1 MLTCPVCQSLLELNE
16 RQLCCENNHS
26 YDQAK
31 QGYFNL
37 LLNTAK
43 SSKQPG
49 DNAAMVQARSAFLNG
64 GHYQVISDTINQLA
78 IDHLLQNT
86 TEQSQILDLGCGEGY
101 YTERLHTALS
111 DHQIN
116 HAFYGLD
123 ISKDAVKTACKRSK
137 DINWLVANANH
148 APFAQGSMQLIMNV
162 FNRIM
167 PKALAKLC
175 HENGRV
181 FIASAGAYH
190 LQQLKEAIYTT
201 PKFVEFDAIAVMN
214 DDFNHEHRQTLDF
227 TMSLPPESTQ
237 HLLAMTPH
245 TWRSS
250 PEIQQSL
257 MAQERLD
264 LRVQINLDSFS
275 LKPISE
281 RIYRE
286 KPVDDIQADEQE
298 DNQQSGV

>member
-1 MLTCPVCQSLLELNE
+1 MLTCPVCQSPLARHD
-16 RQLCCENNHS
+16 RQLRCENNHS

-64 GHYQVISDTINQLA
+64 GHYQSISDTINQLA
-78 IDHLLQNT
+78 IDFLLQNAQ
-86 TEQSQILDLGCGEGY
+86 EKCQILDLGCGEGY
-101 YTERLHTALS
+101 YTERLHTALN
-111 DHQIN
+111 DHLID
-116 HAFYGLD
+116 HEFYGLD

-148 APFAQGSMQLIMNV
+148 APFEKNSMHLIMNV

-167 PKALAKLC
+167 PKALAQLC

-201 PKFVEFDAIAVMN
+201 PKFVEFDAIAAMS
-214 DDFNHEHRQTLDF
+214 DDFHHEHRQTLDF
-227 TMSLPPESTQ
+227 TMSLPPQSTQ

-245 TWRSS
+245 AWRSS
-250 PEIQQSL
+250 PEIQQGL
-257 MAQERLD
+257 MAQEQLD

-275 LKPISE
+275 LKPMAE
-281 RIYRE
+281 RIDSTKPADARQTDSE
-286 KPVDDIQADEQE
+286 KSDE
-298 DNQQSGV
+298 

>member
-1 MLTCPVCQSLLELNE
+1 MLTCPVCQSPLARHD
-16 RQLCCENNHS
+16 RQLSCDNNHS

-64 GHYQVISDTINQLA
+64 GHYQSISDTINQLA
-78 IDHLLQNT
+78 IDYLLRNAQAN
-86 TEQSQILDLGCGEGY
+86 SQLLDLGCGEGY

-111 DHQIN
+111 DHQID
-116 HAFYGLD
+116 HDFYGLD
-123 ISKDAVKTACKRSK
+123 ISKDAVKPACKRSK
-137 DINWLVANANH
+137 HINWLVANANH
-148 APFAQGSMQLIMNV
+148 APFEKNSMQLILNV

-167 PKALAKLC
+167 PKALAQLC
-175 HENGRV
+175 HQDGRV

-201 PKFVEFDAIAVMN
+201 PKFVEFDAIAVMQ

-227 TMSLPPESTQ
+227 TMSLPPDSTQ

-250 PEIQQSL
+250 PEIQQGL
-257 MAQERLD
+257 MAQEQLD

-275 LKPISE
+275 LKPLSE

-286 KPVDDIQADEQE
+286 KPAEDDSAEAE
-298 DNQQSGV
+298 E

>member
-1 MLTCPVCQSLLELNE
+1 MLTCPVCQSPLARQD
-16 RQLCCENNHS
+16 RQLRCDNNHS

-64 GHYQVISDTINQLA
+64 GHYQSISDTINQLA
-78 IDHLLQNT
+78 IDHLLQNAQST
-86 TEQSQILDLGCGEGY
+86 SQILDLGCGEGY

-111 DHQIN
+111 DHQIT
-116 HAFYGLD
+116 HDFYGLD
-123 ISKDAVKTACKRSK
+123 ISKDAVKSACKRSK

-148 APFAQGSMQLIMNV
+148 APFEKNSMHLIMNV

-167 PKALAKLC
+167 PKALAQLC
-175 HENGRV
+175 HEEGRV

-201 PKFVEFDAIAVMN
+201 PKFVEFDAIAVMK
-214 DDFNHEHRQTLDF
+214 DDFKHEHRQTLDF
-227 TMSLPPESTQ
+227 TMSLPEDSTK

-250 PEIQQSL
+250 PEIQQGL

-281 RIYRE
+281 RIYGVQDE
-286 KPVDDIQADEQE
+286 AQNDNNEQPDI
-298 DNQQSGV
+298 

>member
-1 MLTCPVCQSLLELNE
+1 MLTCPVCQNLLELNE
-16 RQLCCENNHS
+16 RQLRCENNHS

-64 GHYQVISDTINQLA
+64 GHYQSISDTINQLA
-78 IDHLLQNT
+78 IDHLLQNSADN
-86 TEQSQILDLGCGEGY
+86 SQILDLGCGEGY
-101 YTERLHTALS
+101 YTERLHTALG

-116 HAFYGLD
+116 HEFYGLD
-123 ISKDAVKTACKRSK
+123 ISKDAVKAACKRSK
-137 DINWLVANANH
+137 NINWLVANANH
-148 APFAQGSMQLIMNV
+148 APFKENSMHLIMNV

-175 HENGRV
+175 HEDGRV

-201 PKFVEFDAIAVMN
+201 PKFVEFDAIAVMS
-214 DDFNHEHRQTLDF
+214 DDFHHEHRHTLDF
-227 TMSLPPESTQ
+227 TMSLPEESTK

-250 PEIQQSL
+250 PEIQQGL

-281 RIYRE
+281 RIYRTE
-286 KPVDDIQADEQE
+286 TENENENEQIDI
-298 DNQQSGV
+298 

>member
-1 MLTCPVCQSLLELNE
+1 MLTCPVCQNLLELNE
-16 RQLCCENNHS
+16 RQLRCENNHS

-64 GHYQVISDTINQLA
+64 GHYQSISDTINQLA
-78 IDHLLQNT
+78 IDHLLQNSADN
-86 TEQSQILDLGCGEGY
+86 SQILDLGCGEGY

-116 HAFYGLD
+116 HEFYGLD
-123 ISKDAVKTACKRSK
+123 ISKDAVKAACKRSK
-137 DINWLVANANH
+137 SINWLVANANH
-148 APFAQGSMQLIMNV
+148 APFKENSMHLIMNV

-175 HENGRV
+175 HEDGRV

-201 PKFVEFDAIAVMN
+201 PKFVEFDAIAVMS
-214 DDFNHEHRQTLDF
+214 DDFHHEHRQTLDF
-227 TMSLPPESTQ
+227 TMSLPEESTK

-250 PEIQQSL
+250 PEIQQGL

-281 RIYRE
+281 RIYRTE
-286 KPVDDIQADEQE
+286 TENENENENEQSDI
-298 DNQQSGV
+298 